1 MKKAFP
7 EAYDFCPPTYVL
19 PYEMNLLKQEFIK
32 KVDKTK
38 ESPEKKDPNN
48 ATIEDKTL
56 GVDGKANPANE
67 GTLEKS
73 LQTSPAPTTH
83 RIHKKER
90 SRPNIEKK
98 EKLEK
103 KIFIV
108 KPECESQGKG
118 IFLTKTWEDIDPR
131 EHLVA

>member
-32 KVDKTK
+32 KVDKSK
-38 ESPEKKDPNN
+38 ESPEKKDPNA
-48 ATIEDKTL
+48 ATIEEKT
-56 GVDGKANPANE
+56 GTDGKANPE
-67 GTLEKS
+67 GPLEKS

-90 SRPNIEKK
+90 SRPNI
-98 EKLEK
+98 
-103 KIFIV
+103 
-108 KPECESQGKG
+108 
-118 IFLTKTWEDIDPR
+118 
-131 EHLVA
+131 

>member
-32 KVDKTK
+32 KVDKAK
-38 ESPEKKDPNN
+38 ESPDKKEPNT
-48 ATIEDKTL
+48 ATIEDKA
-56 GVDGKANPANE
+56 GAAEIRASPANE
-67 GTLEKS
+67 GSLEKS

-108 KPECESQGKG
+108 KPECES
-118 IFLTKTWEDIDPR
+118 
-131 EHLVA
+131 

>member
-38 ESPEKKDPNN
+38 ESPDKKDPQV
-48 ATIEDKTL
+48 TIEDR
-56 GVDGKANPANE
+56 GDGKTNPTNDCS
-67 GTLEKS
+67 LEKS
-73 LQTSPAPTTH
+73 LQTSLAPTTS

-108 KPECESQGKG
+108 KPECES
-118 IFLTKTWEDIDPR
+118 
-131 EHLVA
+131 